1 VIIMTDKAAASA
13 SFDLSDLDSADE
25 AVMEVLANG
34 KPTGWTWTFAGPGHP
49 KTIELSNRFARD
61 RLRREKEQEQAQ
73 VNGKKWK
80 APDESPDEVLD
91 RNVSLVAARLL
102 GWSPI
107 QMNGADYPFTQE
119 NAKALLMDRRKGQL
133 LVQALEFLGDEMVF
147 TKRSEN
153 G

>member
-1 VIIMTDKAAASA
+1 MADKTAAPPA
-13 SFDLSDLDSADE
+13 FDLSSLDAADE
-25 AVMEVLANG
+25 AVMEVRANG
-34 KPTGWTWTFAGPGHP
+34 NRTGWTWTFAGPGHP

-61 RLRREKEQEQAQ
+61 RLRREQAQEQAQ

-80 APDESPDEVLD
+80 APDETPDEVLD
-91 RNVSLVAARLL
+91 RNVSLVVARLL

-107 QMNGADYPFTQE
+107 QMSGADYPFTPD

-133 LVQALEFLGDEMVF
+133 LVQALEFLGEEQSF
-147 TKRSEN
+147 TKRSGN

>member
-1 VIIMTDKAAASA
+1 MTKETASA
-13 SFDLSDLDSADE
+13 AFDLSDLDSADE

-91 RNVSLVAARLL
+91 RNVSLVVARML

-107 QMNGADYPFTQE
+107 QMSGKDYPFTTD

-133 LVQALEFLGDEMVF
+133 LVQALEFLGEEQSF